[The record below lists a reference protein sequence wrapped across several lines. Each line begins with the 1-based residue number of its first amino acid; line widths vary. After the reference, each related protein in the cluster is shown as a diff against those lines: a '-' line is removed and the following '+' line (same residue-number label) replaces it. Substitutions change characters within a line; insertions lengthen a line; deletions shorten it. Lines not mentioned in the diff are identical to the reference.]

1 MVIGKDIL
9 HKLKQWLSPPDT
21 STNFTLG
28 LRAIHEE
35 TATWFLEG
43 HIFQEW
49 HSTGSLLWIN
59 GKCTSLQTRRSPV
72 PDGSRR
78 LWHHSGLWEEHSL
91 VRHFYS
97 SVSRQLNVCY

>member
-21 STNFTLG
+21 STNFILG
-28 LRAIHEE
+28 LRTIHEE

-43 HIFQEW
+43 RIFQEW

-59 GKCTSLQTRRSPV
+59 GKCTPLQTCRSPV
-72 PDGSRR
+72 PDDRR
-78 LWHHSGLWEEHSL
+78 LLHHSGLWEEHSL

-97 SVSRQLNVCY
+97 SVLRQLNVRY